1 MEWSIQA
8 TKCSL
13 YKLYSPRGPSKQR
26 IGIAIRWSRARFDI
40 LLVPMRHLCTRFRIN
55 GIKAMSHG
63 ILGGKR
69 VIKFANTSNRGQVC
83 LIESFRFED
92 NNEYEYQI

>member
-1 MEWSIQA
+1 
-8 TKCSL
+8 
-13 YKLYSPRGPSKQR
+13 
-26 IGIAIRWSRARFDI
+26 
-40 LLVPMRHLCTRFRIN
+40 
-55 GIKAMSHG
+55 MSHG

-92 NNEYEYQI
+92 NSEYEYQI